1 VQSCVIS
8 EVLRRIS
15 TVRRVDD
22 YDLSGIGFLVSF
34 FGLYLRDFATHSD
47 GVSPAGVWRCIYLY
61 ILDCF
66 VLYYYYCFVYS
77 GIYFIFM
84 SLSLSYA
91 RLVVRTWRD
100 KAPLIR
106 SIISGV

>member
-8 EVLRRIS
+8 KVLRRIS

-47 GVSPAGVWRCIYLY
+47 GVSPAGVRRCIYLY
-61 ILDCF
+61 ILDC
-66 VLYYYYCFVYS
+66 YCFVLLLLFYLFWDLL
-77 GIYFIFM
+77 YFY

-100 KAPLIR
+100 
-106 SIISGV
+106 